1 MSQAELDKYVQW
13 TKDGKSFSE
22 IREDLQK
29 QGYSEPQ
36 IKEFILRI
44 DDMALQDALGT
55 QTGIQSKASVIIGGI
70 LLAGGIALAFGV
82 RSYLG
87 SQAYMGPMS
96 FFWIVVT
103 PIAVG
108 ASLIFIGVRPRKSVA
123 DRRKFK
129 SRS

>member
-22 IREDLQK
+22 IREDLKK

-36 IKEFILRI
+36 VQEFILKI
-44 DDMALQDALGT
+44 DDMALRDALGT
-55 QTGIQSKASVIIGGI
+55 QTGIQSKASVVIGGI
-70 LLAGGIALAFGV
+70 LLAGGIGIAFGL
-82 RSYLG
+82 RSYFG
-87 SQAYMGPMS
+87 SQAYMSAMS

-108 ASLIFIGVRPRKSVA
+108 ASLIFIGIRPRKSLA